1 MKHGLNIVMSLL
13 MAMTAMVIDARAIR
27 PPGRTMHLNSNDGL
41 SNDYVKSMT
50 QDSLGSIWIAT
61 EGGLNRF
68 DGNSFQ
74 IYTKEN
80 SGLSS
85 NELNTVYYDPRA
97 NVTWVSTQRDGLCYY
112 DYATDSIC
120 HVGTWNGL
128 ATNDIPYVAPANDGG
143 IWLTHYHLG
152 VQHYSLRPDETLER
166 FTIGSVTDEQLP
178 HPSWVA
184 VEDFNGHLY
193 VGHVSDGMSII
204 DIATKKCRNFN
215 HEPDN
220 PNSLPGDEVFAIC
233 IDRNGIVWIGT
244 NNGAASYN
252 PSTDTFTRIMH
263 RNSDPSSL
271 LPGMIMDIKQ
281 MDNGDIWFASSQG
294 GVSILG
300 MQSHAFVKPEDF
312 KFQNIISSENDHG
325 INGTSIRSIL
335 QDSYGNVWLGS
346 YRTGLDFIS
355 SSPSLFSQ
363 VPYKQAVYGGHH
375 RQTVWSV
382 CPGNDGTLWIG
393 GENEIARHSSDGTIK
408 IIPLINAELHPH
420 SYINTLLLDDKHR
433 LWIGTD
439 EAGAMI
445 YTPSTGKFTTLD
457 NVPRDVRLIKEI
469 NGYIYIC
476 TIDGLYSSPDGI
488 NVNEETIITS
498 QLEDRTIQG
507 LVRDEEGKLWVG
519 TFGKGVSVFDASDS
533 LICQL
538 DVDKGFPSNAVNSM
552 MADSKGRI
560 WAATRNGVVVF
571 EDISTPEAYKT
582 INLSDGSYTPQSRAI
597 EEDTLGNIWVS
608 TDKSIVRLNA
618 EMKPIAA
625 YTRYGDLRLNS
636 FLDHSSAIGPDGTL
650 YFGSLNGLFEFNPRL
665 FDNLRQPPAPI
676 ISHFYV
682 LESDGSVIDGEQELR
697 IKNDKITLPHNRN
710 SFAVTIS
717 TVDYSFN
724 GEVEYSYYM
733 EGIDDAWHNVGDDRR
748 VVFRNLAPGKYVFRV
763 RSRMFGTEW
772 TDATTSL
779 SLSIEPPIWLTWWAK
794 AIYIIILALL
804 IVLITHNY
812 KRRLKLKQT
821 LEIER
826 QNSKNKQLL
835 NEERLRFYT
844 NITHELRTPLT
855 LILGPL
861 EDLLSDK
868 HLSSKHTAKIQVI
881 HDSSMRLLNLINGIL
896 EFRKT
901 ETQNRK
907 LSVEKANL
915 SNLVREIGLRYK
927 ELNRNAKVKYIIDID
942 SDNTVIYFDADM
954 ITTILDNL
962 LSNANKYTSEGSITL
977 RLKSTEENG
986 VKYTDLSVID
996 TGHGISHEE
1005 LSHIFERYYQAK
1017 SPYQASGSGIG
1028 LALVKS
1034 LAELHNAT
1042 LAVES
1047 EVDKGTT
1054 FTLHLLTDNTY
1065 PDALHGGKPSSQ
1077 KESEKETGAESDKDT
1092 GSDDK
1097 PILLI
1102 VEDDKDIQQY
1112 VAESLSDEFTVLTA
1126 ANGREGLNI
1135 TLEKIP
1141 DIVVSDVMMPI
1152 MDGIAL
1158 CRAIREEISTSHV
1171 PIVLLTARDSI
1182 TDKEEGYSAGADSYL
1197 TKPFSAKLLRS
1208 RLHNLLDRRRRMARS
1223 ILSATDLR
1231 DTQKAADSA
1240 PDIEHSAPNPLD
1252 TKFIN
1257 KITEIID
1264 QNAEMD
1270 KMDIAFIAGEM
1281 AMSHSTLYR
1290 KVKAVTGMSVN
1301 EFIRKVKLRKAAQ
1314 ALQRGN
1320 HTVSEISYMTG
1331 FSSVAY
1337 FRQCFKAEF
1346 GVSPSEYSKTNNEP
1360 SADND

>member
-1 MKHGLNIVMSLL
+1 MKHGLNIVITLL
-13 MAMTAMVIDARAIR
+13 MAITAMASDARAIR
-27 PPGRTMHLNSNDGL
+27 PTGRTMHLNSNDGL

-68 DGNSFQ
+68 DGHSFQ
-74 IYTKEN
+74 TYTKEN

-85 NELNTVYYDPRA
+85 NELNSVYYDPEA
-97 NVTWVSTQRDGLCYY
+97 NVTWVSTQRDGLCFY
-112 DYATDSIC
+112 DYATDSIY
-120 HVGTWNGL
+120 HVSTWNGL
-128 ATNDIPYVAPANDGG
+128 ATNDIPYIAPAKDGG
-143 IWLTHYHLG
+143 IWITHYHLG

-184 VEDFNGHLY
+184 VDDFNGHLY
-193 VGHVSDGMSII
+193 VGHVYDGMSII
-204 DIATKKCRNFN
+204 DIGTKRCRNFR

-220 PNSLPGDEVFAIC
+220 PNSLPGNEVFAIC
-233 IDRNGIVWIGT
+233 IDRNGIAWIGT

-252 PSTDTFTRIMH
+252 PSTDKFTRITH
-263 RNSDPSSL
+263 RHDNPSSL

-294 GVSILG
+294 GVSILS
-300 MQSHAFVKPEDF
+300 MQSHAFVKPENF
-312 KFQNIISSENDHG
+312 KFHNIISSENDQS

-355 SSPSLFSQ
+355 SSPSLFSN
-363 VPYKQAVYGGHH
+363 VPYKSAIHGGHH

-382 CPGNDGTLWIG
+382 CPGDGETLWIG
-393 GENEIARHSSDGTIK
+393 GENEIAHQAPDGTID
-408 IIPLINAELHPH
+408 IIPLINPELHPH
-420 SYINTLLLDDKHR
+420 TYAKTLLFDKKHR

-445 YTPSTGKFTTLD
+445 YTPSTGRFTTLAK
-457 NVPRDVRLIKEI
+457 VPRDVRIIEEI
-469 NGYIYIC
+469 DGHIYIG
-476 TIDGLYSSPDGI
+476 TIDGLYSSSDGI
-488 NVNEETIITS
+488 NINEESRITS

-507 LVRDEEGKLWVG
+507 LLRDKSGKLWIG
-519 TFGKGVSVFDASDS
+519 TFGKGVSVFDVSDS
-533 LICQL
+533 LIYQFN
-538 DVDKGFPSNAVNSM
+538 VDMGFPSNAVNSM

-560 WAATRNGVVVF
+560 WTATRNGVVVF
-571 EDISTPEAYKT
+571 DDTSNPEAYKT
-582 INLSDGSYTPQSRAI
+582 INLNDGNYTPQSRSI
-597 EEDTLGNIWVS
+597 EEDANGNIWVS
-608 TDKSIVRLNA
+608 TDKNIVRLNA
-618 EMKPIAA
+618 DMEPMTV

-665 FDNLRQPPAPI
+665 FDNLRQPPIPI
-676 ISHFYV
+676 ISHFYA
-682 LESDGSVIDGEQELR
+682 LKSDGSVIDGEQELR
-697 IKNDKITLPHNRN
+697 IKNGRITLPYDHN

-717 TVDYSFN
+717 TTDYSFN
-724 GEVEYSYYM
+724 GEIEYSYHM
-733 EGIDDAWHNVGDDRR
+733 EGIDNAWHNVGDDQK
-748 VVFRNLAPGKYVFRV
+748 VVFRNLAPGTYAFRV

-772 TDATTSL
+772 NNASTSL
-779 SLSIEPPIWLTWWAK
+779 HLSIEPPLWLTWWAK
-794 AIYIIILALL
+794 AIYAAMLALL
-804 IVLITHNY
+804 ITLTAHSY
-812 KRRLKLKQT
+812 KRRLKLKQS

-826 QNSKNKQLL
+826 QNSKNRQLL

-915 SNLVREIGLRYK
+915 SNLVREIGMRYK
-927 ELNRNAKVKYIIDID
+927 ELNRNANVKYIIDID
-942 SDNTVIYFDADM
+942 SNDTVIYFDSDM

-962 LSNANKYTSEGSITL
+962 LSNASKYTSDGSITL
-977 RLKSTEENG
+977 RLNSTEENG

-996 TGHGISHEE
+996 TGHGISHKE
-1005 LSHIFERYYQAK
+1005 LSHIFERYYQAN

-1034 LAELHNAT
+1034 LAELHSAT
-1042 LAVES
+1042 LSVES

-1054 FTLHLLTDNTY
+1054 FKLRLLTDNTY
-1065 PDALHGGKPSSQ
+1065 PDALHGGNPSSRKEGE
-1077 KESEKETGAESDKDT
+1077 KESEAEKH
-1092 GSDDK
+1092 GNPDDK

-1112 VAESLSDEFTVLTA
+1112 VASSLCDEFTVLTA
-1126 ANGREGLNI
+1126 ANGREGLSI
-1135 TLEKIP
+1135 TLERIP
-1141 DIVVSDVMMPI
+1141 DIVVSDIMMPI

-1158 CRAIREEISTSHV
+1158 CRAIRAEISTSHV

-1182 TDKEEGYSAGADSYL
+1182 ADKEEGYSAGADSYL

-1208 RLHNLLDRRRRMARS
+1208 RLHNLLDRRTRMAKA

-1231 DTQKAADSA
+1231 VIPKPADPAAEID
-1240 PDIEHSAPNPLD
+1240 HSTPNPLD

-1264 QNAEMD
+1264 RNAEMD

-1314 ALQRGN
+1314 ALLQGN

-1337 FRQCFKAEF
+1337 FRQCFKTEF
-1346 GVSPSEYSKTNNEP
+1346 GVSPSEYSKTNNGQP
-1360 SADND
+1360 TDND